1 MKNKYLLASFFIS
14 SLMVNA
20 QENTQKT
27 DTLDEVIISS
37 TRIDL
42 PFKKNSRTIQLI
54 TAEDMKKAEVTNV
67 ADALQQIAGIDIRR
81 RGTNGMQADL
91 YIRGGS
97 FDQTL
102 LLVDGI
108 KVDDAQTGHHTMN
121 LALPIEVIKR
131 IEIIKGPAAR
141 IFGQN
146 AFNGAIN
153 IITKDLP
160 DTDVSLQVQGG
171 SYNQINAAVTAGISL
186 DDSSHII
193 HYSKNTSEGYRYN
206 TDYDNQNFV
215 LKSTFNKNKLPIAML
230 ISLSDRNFGANG
242 FYASPAAVNQYE
254 ETKASLVGF
263 STVIK
268 NGNFTWKPKV
278 YWRRNQDEY
287 IYVRNNPSIYRNLH
301 ISNKIAAELNGSY
314 TSNIGVTGFGI
325 ETAKVYL
332 SSNNLGD
339 NNRFV
344 STLFLEHRLELFDN
358 KMDITP
364 GVAVTYF
371 SDFKFFAF
379 PGIDIGYQLH
389 NNLRVYGNLGY
400 TYRVPTF
407 TDLNYKSPTTIGNP
421 DLEPE
426 KAFSQE
432 IGLKWNMARFNAS
445 VAVFNRDSNRLIDY
459 VKTQNTD
466 PWQPQN
472 IQDVTTKGFETQLD
486 YSFTVNSFN
495 QKLQLGYSFI
505 EDKIK
510 QSSYNFSQYSVNS
523 LKHQV
528 IGSYYMQFL
537 KNVTNSILYRYSE
550 RTSGDSYTV
559 VDLGAAYTL
568 NSFEFSL
575 FANNIFNTE
584 YTETNMVPMPK
595 GNLLFGIRYDFR

>member
-1 MKNKYLLASFFIS
+1 MKKKYFLVSLFIS
-14 SLMVNA
+14 SLIATA
-20 QENTQKT
+20 QENKPRIDSLQ
-27 DTLDEVIISS
+27 EVIISS

-42 PFKKNSRTIQLI
+42 PFSKNSRTIQLI
-54 TAEDMKKAEVTNV
+54 TAEDMKKAGVTNV

-81 RGTNGMQADL
+81 RGTNGTQADL

-153 IITKDLP
+153 IITKDVP
-160 DTDVSLQVQGG
+160 ETDVSLHVQGG
-171 SYNQINAAVTAGISL
+171 SYNQFNADVTAGINL
-186 DDSSHII
+186 DESSHII
-193 HYSKNTSEGYRYN
+193 HYSKNTSEGYRFN
-206 TDYDNQNFV
+206 TDFDNQNFV
-215 LKSTFNKNKLPIAML
+215 LKSTFNKKNLPIAML

-254 ETKASLVGF
+254 ETMASLIGF

-268 NGNFTWKPKV
+268 KGNFTWKPRV
-278 YWRRNQDEY
+278 YWRRNEDEY
-287 IYVRNNPSIYRNLH
+287 VFVRNNPSIYRNLH

-314 TSNIGVTGFGI
+314 TSNIGITGFGI
-325 ETAKVYL
+325 EAAKVYL

-344 STLFLEHRLELFDN
+344 STLFLEHRLELFDK

-379 PGIDIGYQLH
+379 PGIDIGYQVLD
-389 NNLRVYGNLGY
+389 NLRVYGNLGY

-407 TDLNYKSPTTIGNP
+407 TDMNYKSPTTIGNP
-421 DLEPE
+421 ELEPE

-432 IGLKWNMARFNAS
+432 IGLKWNTAGFNAS

-459 VKTQNTD
+459 VKMQNTD

-486 YSFTVNSFN
+486 YTFAINSFN

-505 EDKIK
+505 EDHVK

-523 LKHQV
+523 MKHQV
-528 IGSYYMQFL
+528 VGSYYMQFL
-537 KNVTNSILYRYSE
+537 KNFTNSILYRYSE
-550 RTSGDSYTV
+550 RTNGDSYSV

-568 NSFEFSL
+568 KAFEFSL
-575 FANNIFNTE
+575 FANNIFNAE
-584 YTETNMVPMPK
+584 YTETNFVPMPK
-595 GNLLFGIRYDFR
+595 GNLLFGIRYNFR

>member
-1 MKNKYLLASFFIS
+1 MKKKYFLVSLFIS
-14 SLMVNA
+14 SLIVTA
-20 QENTQKT
+20 QENKPRIDSLQ
-27 DTLDEVIISS
+27 EVIISS

-42 PFKKNSRTIQLI
+42 PFSKNSRTIQLI
-54 TAEDMKKAEVTNV
+54 TAEDMKKAGVTNV

-81 RGTNGMQADL
+81 RGTNGTQADL

-153 IITKDLP
+153 IITKDVP
-160 DTDVSLQVQGG
+160 ETDVSLHVQGG
-171 SYNQINAAVTAGISL
+171 SYNQFNADVTAGINL
-186 DDSSHII
+186 DESSHII
-193 HYSKNTSEGYRYN
+193 HYSKNTSEGYRFN
-206 TDYDNQNFV
+206 TDFDNQNFV
-215 LKSTFNKNKLPIAML
+215 LKSTFNKKNLPIAML

-254 ETKASLVGF
+254 ETMASLIGF

-268 NGNFTWKPKV
+268 KGNFTWKPRV
-278 YWRRNQDEY
+278 YWRRNEDEY
-287 IYVRNNPSIYRNLH
+287 VFVRNNPSIYRNLH

-314 TSNIGVTGFGI
+314 TSNIGITGFGI
-325 ETAKVYL
+325 EAAKVYL

-344 STLFLEHRLELFDN
+344 STLFLEHRLELFDK

-379 PGIDIGYQLH
+379 PGIDIGYQVLD
-389 NNLRVYGNLGY
+389 NLRVYGNLGY

-407 TDLNYKSPTTIGNP
+407 TDMNYKSPTTIGNP
-421 DLEPE
+421 ELEPE

-432 IGLKWNMARFNAS
+432 IGLKWNTAGFNAS

-459 VKTQNTD
+459 VKMQNTD

-486 YSFTVNSFN
+486 YTFAINSFN

-505 EDKIK
+505 EDHVK

-523 LKHQV
+523 MKHQV
-528 IGSYYMQFL
+528 VGSYYMQFL
-537 KNVTNSILYRYSE
+537 KNFTNSILYRYSE
-550 RTSGDSYTV
+550 RTNGDSYSV

-568 NSFEFSL
+568 KAFEFSL
-575 FANNIFNTE
+575 FANNIFNAE
-584 YTETNMVPMPK
+584 YTETNFVPMPK
-595 GNLLFGIRYDFR
+595 GNLLFGIRYNFR

>member
-42 PFKKNSRTIQLI
+42 PFNKNSRTIQLI
-54 TAEDMKKAEVTNV
+54 TAEDLKKAGVSNV

-108 KVDDAQTGHHTMN
+108 KLDDAQTGHHTMN

-160 DTDVSLQVQGG
+160 DTDVSLHVQGG

-242 FYASPAAVNQYE
+242 FYASPAAINQYE

-263 STVIK
+263 STVVK

-314 TSNIGVTGFGI
+314 TSNIGVTGFGV

-344 STLFLEHRLELFDN
+344 STLFLEHRFELFDD

-389 NNLRVYGNLGY
+389 TNLRVYGNLGY

-486 YSFTVNSFN
+486 YTFTVNSFN
-495 QKLQLGYSFI
+495 QKVQLGYSFI

-550 RTSGDSYTV
+550 RTSGDSYSV

-568 NSFEFSL
+568 NAFEFSL

-584 YTETNMVPMPK
+584 YTETNLVPMPK
-595 GNLLFGIRYDFR
+595 GNLLFGIRYNFR

>member
-1 MKNKYLLASFFIS
+1 MQSKYFLAFFFIS
-14 SLMVNA
+14 SLIVTA
-20 QENTQKT
+20 QENKT
-27 DTLDEVIISS
+27 KIDSLQEVIITSS
-37 TRIDL
+37 RIDL
-42 PFKKNSRTIQLI
+42 PFSKNSRTIQLI
-54 TAEDMKKAEVTNV
+54 TAEDMKKAGVTNV

-81 RGTNGMQADL
+81 RGTNGTQADL

-153 IITKDLP
+153 IITKDVP
-160 DTDVSLQVQGG
+160 DTDVSLSVQGG
-171 SYNQINAAVTAGISL
+171 SYNQFNAAVTAGISL

-206 TDYDNQNFV
+206 TDFDNQNFV
-215 LKSTFNKNKLPIAML
+215 LKSTFNKKNLPIAML
-230 ISLSDRNFGANG
+230 ISLSDNNFGANG
-242 FYASPAAVNQYE
+242 FYASPAATNQYE
-254 ETKASLVGF
+254 ETMASLIGF

-268 NGNFTWKPKV
+268 KGNFTWKPRV
-278 YWRRNQDEY
+278 YWRRNEDEY
-287 IYVRNNPSIYRNLH
+287 IFVRKNPSIYRNLH

-314 TSNIGVTGFGI
+314 SSNIGVTGFGI

-379 PGIDIGYQLH
+379 PGIDIGYQLQT
-389 NNLRVYGNLGY
+389 NLRVYGNLGY

-432 IGLKWNMARFNAS
+432 IGLKWNAARFNATM
-445 VAVFNRDSNRLIDY
+445 AVFNRDSNRLIDY
-459 VKTQNTD
+459 VKMQNTD

-486 YSFTVNSFN
+486 YTFPINSFN
-495 QKLQLGYSFI
+495 QKVQLGYSFI
-505 EDKIK
+505 EDQVK
-510 QSSYNFSQYSVNS
+510 QSSYTFSQYSVNS

-528 IGSYYMQFL
+528 VGSYYMQFF
-537 KNVTNSILYRYSE
+537 KNFTNSILYRYSE
-550 RTSGDSYTV
+550 RTNGDSYSV

-568 NSFEFSL
+568 KAFEFSL

-584 YTETNMVPMPK
+584 YTETNLVPMPK
-595 GNLLFGIRYDFR
+595 GNLLLGIRYNFR

>member
-1 MKNKYLLASFFIS
+1 MKNKYFLVSLFIS
-14 SLMVNA
+14 SLIATA
-20 QENTQKT
+20 QENKT
-27 DTLDEVIISS
+27 KIDSLQEVIISS

-42 PFKKNSRTIQLI
+42 PFSKNSRTIQLI
-54 TAEDMKKAEVTNV
+54 TAEDMKKAGVTNV

-81 RGTNGMQADL
+81 RGTNGTQADL

-153 IITKDLP
+153 IITKDVP
-160 DTDVSLQVQGG
+160 ETDVSLHVQGG
-171 SYNQINAAVTAGISL
+171 SYNQFNADVTAGINL
-186 DDSSHII
+186 DESSHII
-193 HYSKNTSEGYRYN
+193 HYSKNTSEGYRFN
-206 TDYDNQNFV
+206 TDFDNQNFV
-215 LKSTFNKNKLPIAML
+215 LKSTFNKKDLPIAML

-242 FYASPAAVNQYE
+242 FYASPAAINQYE
-254 ETKASLVGF
+254 ETMASLIGF

-268 NGNFTWKPKV
+268 KGNFTWKPRV
-278 YWRRNQDEY
+278 YWRRNEDEY
-287 IYVRNNPSIYRNLH
+287 VFVRNNPSIYRNLH

-314 TSNIGVTGFGI
+314 TSNIGITGFGI

-344 STLFLEHRLELFDN
+344 STLFLEHRLELFDK

-379 PGIDIGYQLH
+379 PGIDIGYQVLD
-389 NNLRVYGNLGY
+389 NLRVYGNLGY

-407 TDLNYKSPTTIGNP
+407 TDMNYKSPTTIGNP
-421 DLEPE
+421 ELEPE

-432 IGLKWNMARFNAS
+432 IGLKWNTAGFNAS

-459 VKTQNTD
+459 VKMQNTD

-486 YSFTVNSFN
+486 YTFAINSFN

-505 EDKIK
+505 EDHVK

-523 LKHQV
+523 MKHQV
-528 IGSYYMQFL
+528 VGSYYMQFL
-537 KNVTNSILYRYSE
+537 KNFTNSILYRYAE
-550 RTSGDSYTV
+550 RTNGDSYSV

-568 NSFEFSL
+568 KAFEFSL
-575 FANNIFNTE
+575 FANNIFNAE
-584 YTETNMVPMPK
+584 YTETNFVPMPK
-595 GNLLFGIRYDFR
+595 GNLLFGIRYNFR

>member
-1 MKNKYLLASFFIS
+1 LIAT
-14 SLMVNA
+14 A
-20 QENTQKT
+20 QENNPKIDSLQ
-27 DTLDEVIISS
+27 EVIISS

-42 PFKKNSRTIQLI
+42 PFSKNSRTIQLI
-54 TAEDMKKAEVTNV
+54 TAEDLKKAGVTNV

-153 IITKDLP
+153 IITKDVP
-160 DTDVSLQVQGG
+160 DTDVSFNVQGG
-171 SYNQINAAVTAGISL
+171 SYNQFNAAVTAGINL

-215 LKSTFNKNKLPIAML
+215 LKSTFNKKNLPIAML

-242 FYASPAAVNQYE
+242 FYASPAAINQYE
-254 ETKASLVGF
+254 ETMASLIGF

-268 NGNFTWKPKV
+268 KGNFTWKPRV
-278 YWRRNQDEY
+278 YWRRNEDEY
-287 IYVRNNPSIYRNLH
+287 VFVRKNPSIYRNLH

-314 TSNIGVTGFGI
+314 TSNIGITGFGI

-332 SSNNLGD
+332 LSNNLGD
-339 NNRFV
+339 NNRFL
-344 STLFLEHRLELFDN
+344 STLFLEHRFELFDN

-379 PGIDIGYQLH
+379 PGIDIGYQLLD
-389 NNLRVYGNLGY
+389 NLRFYGNLGY

-407 TDLNYKSPTTIGNP
+407 TDLNYQSPTTIGNP
-421 DLEPE
+421 GLEPE

-432 IGLKWNMARFNAS
+432 IGLKWNMAGFNAS
-445 VAVFNRDSNRLIDY
+445 VAVFNLDSNRLIDY
-459 VKTQNTD
+459 VKMQNSD

-472 IQDVTTKGFETQLD
+472 IQDVTTKGFETQLN
-486 YSFTVNSFN
+486 YTFSLNSFD
-495 QKLQLGYSFI
+495 QKLQLGYSFLD
-505 EDKIK
+505 DKIK
-510 QSSYNFSQYSVNS
+510 QSSFTFSQYSVNS

-528 IGSYYMQFL
+528 VGSYYMQLF
-537 KNVTNSILYRYSE
+537 KNFTHSILYRYSE
-550 RTSGDSYTV
+550 RTSGDSYSV
-559 VDLGAAYTL
+559 VDMGAAYTL
-568 NSFEFSL
+568 KAFEFSL

-584 YTETNMVPMPK
+584 YTETNFVPMPK
-595 GNLLFGIRYDFR
+595 GNLLFGIRYNFR

>member
-1 MKNKYLLASFFIS
+1 MKKIYFLVSFFIS
-14 SLMVNA
+14 SLIVTA
-20 QENTQKT
+20 QENKPKIDSLQ
-27 DTLDEVIISS
+27 EVIISS

-42 PFKKNSRTIQLI
+42 PFSKNSRTIQLI
-54 TAEDMKKAEVTNV
+54 TAEDMKKAGVTNV

-81 RGTNGMQADL
+81 RGTNGTQADL

-153 IITKDLP
+153 IITKDVP
-160 DTDVSLQVQGG
+160 DTDVSLSVQGG
-171 SYNQINAAVTAGISL
+171 SYNQFNAAVTAGISL

-206 TDYDNQNFV
+206 TDFDNQNFV
-215 LKSTFNKNKLPIAML
+215 LKSTFNKKNLPIAML

-242 FYASPAAVNQYE
+242 FYASPAAINQYE
-254 ETKASLVGF
+254 ETMASLIGF

-268 NGNFTWKPKV
+268 KGNFTWKPRV
-278 YWRRNQDEY
+278 YWRRNEDEY
-287 IYVRNNPSIYRNLH
+287 VFVRNNPSIYRNLH

-379 PGIDIGYQLH
+379 PGIDIGYQVLD
-389 NNLRVYGNLGY
+389 NLRVYGNLGY

-407 TDLNYKSPTTIGNP
+407 TDLNYQSPTTIGNP

-432 IGLKWNMARFNAS
+432 IGLKWNVARLNAS

-459 VKTQNTD
+459 VKMQNSD

-486 YSFTVNSFN
+486 YAFTINSFN
-495 QKLQLGYSFI
+495 QKVQLGYSFL
-505 EDKIK
+505 DDTIK
-510 QSSYNFSQYSVNS
+510 QSTFTFSQYSVNS

-528 IGSYYMQFL
+528 VGSYYMQFF
-537 KNVTNSILYRYSE
+537 KNFTNSILYRYSE
-550 RTSGDSYTV
+550 RTSGDSYSV

-568 NSFEFSL
+568 KAFEFSL
-575 FANNIFNTE
+575 FANNIFNAE
-584 YTETNMVPMPK
+584 YTETNFVPMPK
-595 GNLLFGIRYDFR
+595 GNLLFGIRYNFR

>member
-1 MKNKYLLASFFIS
+1 MKKKYFLVSLFIS
-14 SLMVNA
+14 SLIVTA
-20 QENTQKT
+20 QENKPRIDSLQ
-27 DTLDEVIISS
+27 EVIISS

-42 PFKKNSRTIQLI
+42 PFSKNSRTIQLI
-54 TAEDMKKAEVTNV
+54 TAEDMKKAGVTNV

-81 RGTNGMQADL
+81 RGTNGTQADL

-153 IITKDLP
+153 IITKDVP
-160 DTDVSLQVQGG
+160 DTDVSLHVQGG
-171 SYNQINAAVTAGISL
+171 SYNQFNADVTAGINL
-186 DDSSHII
+186 DESSHII
-193 HYSKNTSEGYRYN
+193 HYSKNTSEGYRFN
-206 TDYDNQNFV
+206 TDFDNQNFV
-215 LKSTFNKNKLPIAML
+215 LKSTFNKKNLPIAML

-242 FYASPAAVNQYE
+242 FYASPTAINQYE
-254 ETKASLVGF
+254 ETMASLIGF

-268 NGNFTWKPKV
+268 KGNFTWKPRV
-278 YWRRNQDEY
+278 YWRRNEDEY
-287 IYVRNNPSIYRNLH
+287 VFVRNNPSIYRNLH

-314 TSNIGVTGFGI
+314 TSNIGITGFGI

-379 PGIDIGYQLH
+379 PGIDIGYQVLD
-389 NNLRVYGNLGY
+389 NLRVYGNLGY

-407 TDLNYKSPTTIGNP
+407 TDMNYKSPTTIGNP
-421 DLEPE
+421 ELEPE

-432 IGLKWNMARFNAS
+432 IGLKWNTAGFNAS

-459 VKTQNTD
+459 VKMQNTD

-486 YSFTVNSFN
+486 YTFAINSFN

-505 EDKIK
+505 EDHVK

-523 LKHQV
+523 MKHQV
-528 IGSYYMQFL
+528 VGSYYMQFL
-537 KNVTNSILYRYSE
+537 KNFTNSILYRYSE
-550 RTSGDSYTV
+550 RTNGDSYSV

-568 NSFEFSL
+568 KAFEFSL
-575 FANNIFNTE
+575 FANNIFNAE
-584 YTETNMVPMPK
+584 YTETNLVPMPK
-595 GNLLFGIRYDFR
+595 GNLLFGIRYNFR

>member
-1 MKNKYLLASFFIS
+1 MKNKYFLVSFFIS
-14 SLMVNA
+14 SLIATA
-20 QENTQKT
+20 QENKPKIDSLQ
-27 DTLDEVIISS
+27 EVIISS

-42 PFKKNSRTIQLI
+42 PFSKNSRTIQLI
-54 TAEDMKKAEVTNV
+54 TAEDMKKAGVTNV

-81 RGTNGMQADL
+81 RGTNGTQADL

-153 IITKDLP
+153 IITKDVP
-160 DTDVSLQVQGG
+160 DTDVSLHVQGG
-171 SYNQINAAVTAGISL
+171 SYNQFNAAVTAGISL

-193 HYSKNTSEGYRYN
+193 HYSKNTSEGYRFN
-206 TDYDNQNFV
+206 TDFDNQNFV
-215 LKSTFNKNKLPIAML
+215 LKSTFNKKNLPIAML

-242 FYASPAAVNQYE
+242 FYASPAAINQYE
-254 ETKASLVGF
+254 ETMASLIGF

-268 NGNFTWKPKV
+268 KGNFTWKPRV
-278 YWRRNQDEY
+278 YWRRNEDEY
-287 IYVRNNPSIYRNLH
+287 IFVRKNPSIYRNLH
-301 ISNKIAAELNGSY
+301 ISNKVAAELNGSY
-314 TSNIGVTGFGI
+314 TSNIGITGFGI

-344 STLFLEHRLELFDN
+344 STLFLEHRLGLFDN

-379 PGIDIGYQLH
+379 PGIDIGYQVLD
-389 NNLRVYGNLGY
+389 NLRVYGNLGY

-407 TDLNYKSPTTIGNP
+407 TDLNYQSPTTIGNP

-459 VKTQNTD
+459 VKMQNLD

-472 IQDVTTKGFETQLD
+472 IQDVTTKGFETQLN
-486 YSFTVNSFN
+486 YTFSLNSFD
-495 QKLQLGYSFI
+495 QKLQLGYSFL

-510 QSSYNFSQYSVNS
+510 QSSYTFSQYSVNS

-528 IGSYYMQFL
+528 VGSYYMQFF
-537 KNVTNSILYRYSE
+537 KNFTNSILYRYSE
-550 RTSGDSYTV
+550 RTSGDSYSV

-568 NSFEFSL
+568 KAFEFSL

-584 YTETNMVPMPK
+584 YTETNFVPMPK
-595 GNLLFGIRYDFR
+595 GNLLFGIRYNFR

>member
-14 SLMVNA
+14 SLMINA

-54 TAEDMKKAEVTNV
+54 TAEDMEKAGVTNV

-160 DTDVSLQVQGG
+160 DTDVSLHVQGG

-215 LKSTFNKNKLPIAML
+215 LKSTFNKKNLPIAML

-242 FYASPAAVNQYE
+242 FYASPAAINQYE

-332 SSNNLGD
+332 SSNNLGN

-344 STLFLEHRLELFDN
+344 STLFLEHRLELFDD

-389 NNLRVYGNLGY
+389 TNLRVYGNLGY

-432 IGLKWNMARFNAS
+432 IGLKWNMTRFNTS

-459 VKTQNTD
+459 VKMQNTD

-486 YSFTVNSFN
+486 YTFAVNSFN

-528 IGSYYMQFL
+528 VGSYYMQFL
-537 KNVTNSILYRYSE
+537 KNVTNSISYRYSE
-550 RTSGDSYTV
+550 RTSGDSYSV

-568 NSFEFSL
+568 NAFEFSL

-584 YTETNMVPMPK
+584 YTETNLVPMPK
-595 GNLLFGIRYDFR
+595 GNLLFGIRYNFR

>member
-1 MKNKYLLASFFIS
+1 MKNKYFLFFFFIS
-14 SLMVNA
+14 SLVATA
-20 QENTQKT
+20 QENKPKIDSLQ
-27 DTLDEVIISS
+27 EVIISS

-42 PFKKNSRTIQLI
+42 PFSKNSRTIQLI
-54 TAEDMKKAEVTNV
+54 TAEDMKKAGVTNV

-81 RGTNGMQADL
+81 RGTNGTQADL

-153 IITKDLP
+153 IITKDVP
-160 DTDVSLQVQGG
+160 DTDVSFNVQGG
-171 SYNQINAAVTAGISL
+171 SYNQFNAAVTAGINL

-193 HYSKNTSEGYRYN
+193 HYSKNTSEGYRFN
-206 TDYDNQNFV
+206 TDFDNQNFV
-215 LKSTFNKNKLPIAML
+215 LKSTFNKKNLPIAML

-242 FYASPAAVNQYE
+242 FYASPAAINQYE
-254 ETKASLVGF
+254 ETMASLIGF

-268 NGNFTWKPKV
+268 KGNFTWKPRV
-278 YWRRNQDEY
+278 YWRRNEDEY
-287 IYVRNNPSIYRNLH
+287 VFVRKNPSIYRNLH

-314 TSNIGVTGFGI
+314 TSNIGITGFGI

-339 NNRFV
+339 NNRFL
-344 STLFLEHRLELFDN
+344 STLFLEHLLELFDN

-379 PGIDIGYQLH
+379 PGIDIGYQLLD
-389 NNLRVYGNLGY
+389 NLRVYGNLGY

-407 TDLNYKSPTTIGNP
+407 TDLNYQSPTTIGNP
-421 DLEPE
+421 GLEPE

-432 IGLKWNMARFNAS
+432 IGLKWNRTGFNAS

-459 VKTQNTD
+459 VKMQNSD

-472 IQDVTTKGFETQLD
+472 IQDVTTKGFETQLN
-486 YSFTVNSFN
+486 YTFSLNSFD
-495 QKLQLGYSFI
+495 QKLQLGYSFLD
-505 EDKIK
+505 DKIK
-510 QSSYNFSQYSVNS
+510 QSSFTFSQYSVNS

-528 IGSYYMQFL
+528 VGSYYMQLF
-537 KNVTNSILYRYSE
+537 KNFTHSILYRYSE
-550 RTSGDSYTV
+550 RTSGDSYSV

-568 NSFEFSL
+568 KAFEFSL

-584 YTETNMVPMPK
+584 YTETNFVPMPK
-595 GNLLFGIRYDFR
+595 GNLLFGIRYNFR

>member
-1 MKNKYLLASFFIS
+1 MKKKYFLVSLFIS
-14 SLMVNA
+14 SLIVTA
-20 QENTQKT
+20 QENKPRIDSLQ
-27 DTLDEVIISS
+27 EVIISS

-42 PFKKNSRTIQLI
+42 PFSKNSRTIQLI
-54 TAEDMKKAEVTNV
+54 TAEDMKKAGVTNV

-81 RGTNGMQADL
+81 RGTNGTQADL

-153 IITKDLP
+153 IITKDVP
-160 DTDVSLQVQGG
+160 DTDVSLHVQGG
-171 SYNQINAAVTAGISL
+171 SYNQFNADVTAGINL
-186 DDSSHII
+186 DESSHII
-193 HYSKNTSEGYRYN
+193 HYSKNTSEGYRFN
-206 TDYDNQNFV
+206 TDFDNQNFV
-215 LKSTFNKNKLPIAML
+215 LKSTFNKKNLPIAML

-242 FYASPAAVNQYE
+242 FYASPTAINQYE
-254 ETKASLVGF
+254 ETMASLIGF

-268 NGNFTWKPKV
+268 KGNFTWKPRV
-278 YWRRNQDEY
+278 YWRRNEDEY
-287 IYVRNNPSIYRNLH
+287 VFVRNNPSIYRNLH

-314 TSNIGVTGFGI
+314 TSNIGITGFGI
-325 ETAKVYL
+325 EAAKVYL

-379 PGIDIGYQLH
+379 PGIDIGYQVLD
-389 NNLRVYGNLGY
+389 NLRVYGNLGY

-407 TDLNYKSPTTIGNP
+407 TDMNYKSPTTIGNP
-421 DLEPE
+421 ELEPE

-432 IGLKWNMARFNAS
+432 IGLKWNTAGFNAS

-459 VKTQNTD
+459 VKMQNTD

-486 YSFTVNSFN
+486 YTFAINSFN

-505 EDKIK
+505 EDQVK

-523 LKHQV
+523 MKHQV
-528 IGSYYMQFL
+528 VGSYYMQFL
-537 KNVTNSILYRYSE
+537 KNFTNSILYRYSE
-550 RTSGDSYTV
+550 RTNGDSYSV

-568 NSFEFSL
+568 KAFEFSL
-575 FANNIFNTE
+575 FANNIFNAE
-584 YTETNMVPMPK
+584 YTETNFVPMPK
-595 GNLLFGIRYDFR
+595 GNLLFGIRYNFR

>member
-1 MKNKYLLASFFIS
+1 MKKKYFLVSLFIS
-14 SLMVNA
+14 SLIVTA
-20 QENTQKT
+20 QENKPRIDSLQ
-27 DTLDEVIISS
+27 EVIISS

-42 PFKKNSRTIQLI
+42 PFSKNSRTIQLI
-54 TAEDMKKAEVTNV
+54 TAEDMKKAGVTNV

-81 RGTNGMQADL
+81 RGTNGTQADL

-153 IITKDLP
+153 IITKDVP
-160 DTDVSLQVQGG
+160 ETDVSLRVQGG
-171 SYNQINAAVTAGISL
+171 SYNQFNADVTAGINL
-186 DDSSHII
+186 DESSHII
-193 HYSKNTSEGYRYN
+193 HYSQNTSEGYRFN
-206 TDYDNQNFV
+206 TDFDNQNFV
-215 LKSTFNKNKLPIAML
+215 LKSTFNKKNLPIAML

-254 ETKASLVGF
+254 ETMASLIGF

-268 NGNFTWKPKV
+268 KGNFTWKPRV
-278 YWRRNQDEY
+278 YWRRNEDEY
-287 IYVRNNPSIYRNLH
+287 VFVRNNPSIYRNLH

-314 TSNIGVTGFGI
+314 TSNIGITGFGI
-325 ETAKVYL
+325 EAAKVYL

-344 STLFLEHRLELFDN
+344 STLFLEHRLELFDK

-379 PGIDIGYQLH
+379 PGIDIGYQVLD
-389 NNLRVYGNLGY
+389 NLRVYGNLGY

-407 TDLNYKSPTTIGNP
+407 TDMNYKSPTTIGNP
-421 DLEPE
+421 ELEPE

-432 IGLKWNMARFNAS
+432 IGLKWNTAGFNAS

-459 VKTQNTD
+459 VKMQNTD

-486 YSFTVNSFN
+486 YTFAINSFN

-505 EDKIK
+505 EDQVK

-523 LKHQV
+523 MKHQV
-528 IGSYYMQFL
+528 VGSYYMQFL
-537 KNVTNSILYRYSE
+537 KNFTNSILYRYSE
-550 RTSGDSYTV
+550 RTNGDSYSV

-568 NSFEFSL
+568 KAFEFSL
-575 FANNIFNTE
+575 FANNIFNAE
-584 YTETNMVPMPK
+584 YTETNFVPMPK
-595 GNLLFGIRYDFR
+595 GNLLFGIRYNFR

>member
-1 MKNKYLLASFFIS
+1 MKNKYFLFFFFIS
-14 SLMVNA
+14 SLIATA
-20 QENTQKT
+20 QENKPKIDSLQ
-27 DTLDEVIISS
+27 EVIISS

-42 PFKKNSRTIQLI
+42 PFSKNSRTIQLI
-54 TAEDMKKAEVTNV
+54 TAEDLKKAGVTNV

-81 RGTNGMQADL
+81 RGTNGTQADL

-153 IITKDLP
+153 IITKDVP
-160 DTDVSLQVQGG
+160 DTDVSLHVQGG
-171 SYNQINAAVTAGISL
+171 SYNQFNAAVTAGINL

-193 HYSKNTSEGYRYN
+193 HYSKNTSEGYRFN
-206 TDYDNQNFV
+206 TDFDNQNFV
-215 LKSTFNKNKLPIAML
+215 LKSTFNKKNLPIAML

-242 FYASPAAVNQYE
+242 FYASPAATNQYE
-254 ETKASLVGF
+254 ETMASLIGF

-268 NGNFTWKPKV
+268 KGNFTWKPRV
-278 YWRRNQDEY
+278 YWRRNEDEY
-287 IYVRNNPSIYRNLH
+287 VFVRKNPSIYRNLH

-314 TSNIGVTGFGI
+314 TSNIGITGFGI

-339 NNRFV
+339 NNRFL
-344 STLFLEHRLELFDN
+344 STLFLEHRFELFDN

-379 PGIDIGYQLH
+379 PGIDIGYQLLD
-389 NNLRVYGNLGY
+389 NLRVYGNLGY

-407 TDLNYKSPTTIGNP
+407 TDLNYQSPTTIGNP
-421 DLEPE
+421 GLEPE

-432 IGLKWNMARFNAS
+432 IGLKWNRTGFNAS

-459 VKTQNTD
+459 VKMQNSD

-472 IQDVTTKGFETQLD
+472 IQDVTTKGFETQLN
-486 YSFTVNSFN
+486 YTFSLNSYK
-495 QKLQLGYSFI
+495 QKLKLGYSFI
-505 EDKIK
+505 EDTVK
-510 QSSYNFSQYSVNS
+510 QSSFTFSQYSVNS

-528 IGSYYMQFL
+528 VGSYYMQLF
-537 KNVTNSILYRYSE
+537 KNFTHSILYRYSE
-550 RTSGDSYTV
+550 RTSGDSYSV
-559 VDLGAAYTL
+559 VDMGAAYTL
-568 NSFEFSL
+568 KAFEFSL

-584 YTETNMVPMPK
+584 YTETNFVPMPK
-595 GNLLFGIRYDFR
+595 GNLLFGIRYNFR

>member
-42 PFKKNSRTIQLI
+42 PFSKNSRTIQLI
-54 TAEDMKKAEVTNV
+54 TAEDMKKAGISNV

-81 RGTNGMQADL
+81 RGTNGTQADL

-153 IITKDLP
+153 IITKDVP
-160 DTDVSLQVQGG
+160 DTDVSLSVQGG
-171 SYNQINAAVTAGISL
+171 SYNQFNAAVTAGISL

-215 LKSTFNKNKLPIAML
+215 LKSTFNKKNLPIAML

-242 FYASPAAVNQYE
+242 FYASPAAINQYE
-254 ETKASLVGF
+254 ETKTSLVGF
-263 STVIK
+263 STAIK
-268 NGNFTWKPKV
+268 KGNFTWKPRV
-278 YWRRNQDEY
+278 YWRRNEDEY
-287 IYVRNNPSIYRNLH
+287 IFVRNNPSIYRNLH

-314 TSNIGVTGFGI
+314 TSNIGVTGFGV

-344 STLFLEHRLELFDN
+344 STLFLEHRIELFDD

-389 NNLRVYGNLGY
+389 ANLRVYGNLGY

-432 IGLKWNMARFNAS
+432 IGLKWNTARFNAAI
-445 VAVFNRDSNRLIDY
+445 AVFNRDSNRLIDY
-459 VKTQNTD
+459 VKMQNTD

-486 YSFTVNSFN
+486 YAFTINSFN
-495 QKLQLGYSFI
+495 QKVQLGYSFI

-528 IGSYYMQFL
+528 VGSYYMQFL

-550 RTSGDSYTV
+550 RTSGDSYSV

-568 NSFEFSL
+568 NAFEFSL

-584 YTETNMVPMPK
+584 YTETNLVPMPK
-595 GNLLFGIRYDFR
+595 GNLLFGIRYNFR

>member
-1 MKNKYLLASFFIS
+1 MKNKYFLFFFFIS
-14 SLMVNA
+14 SLIVTA
-20 QENTQKT
+20 QENKPKIDSLQ
-27 DTLDEVIISS
+27 EVIISS

-42 PFKKNSRTIQLI
+42 PFSKNSRTIQLI
-54 TAEDMKKAEVTNV
+54 TAEDMKKAGVTNV

-81 RGTNGMQADL
+81 RGTNSSQADL

-153 IITKDLP
+153 IITKDMP
-160 DTDVSLQVQGG
+160 DTDVSLYVQGG
-171 SYNQINAAVTAGISL
+171 SYNQFNAAVTAGINL

-193 HYSKNTSEGYRYN
+193 HYSKNTSEGYRFN
-206 TDYDNQNFV
+206 TDFDNQNFV
-215 LKSTFNKNKLPIAML
+215 LKSTFNKKNLPIAML

-242 FYASPAAVNQYE
+242 FYASPAAINQYE
-254 ETKASLVGF
+254 ETMASLIGF

-268 NGNFTWKPKV
+268 KGNFTWKPRI
-278 YWRRNQDEY
+278 YWRRNEDEY
-287 IYVRNNPSIYRNLH
+287 VFVRKNPSIYRNLH

-314 TSNIGVTGFGI
+314 ASNIGVTGFGI

-389 NNLRVYGNLGY
+389 TNLRVYGNLGY

-407 TDLNYKSPTTIGNP
+407 TDLNYQSPTTIGNP

-432 IGLKWNMARFNAS
+432 IGLKWNRARFNAS

-459 VKTQNTD
+459 VKMQNSD

-472 IQDVTTKGFETQLD
+472 IQYVTTTGFETQLN
-486 YSFTVNSFN
+486 YTFSLNSFD
-495 QKLQLGYSFI
+495 QKLQLGYSFLD
-505 EDKIK
+505 DKIK
-510 QSSYNFSQYSVNS
+510 QSSFSFSQYSVNS
-523 LKHQV
+523 LKHQFV
-528 IGSYYMQFL
+528 GSYYMQFF
-537 KNVTNSILYRYSE
+537 KNITNSILYRYSE
-550 RTSGDSYTV
+550 RTSGDSYSV
-559 VDLGAAYTL
+559 VDMSAAYTL
-568 NSFEFSL
+568 KAFEFSL

-584 YTETNMVPMPK
+584 YTETNFVPMPK
-595 GNLLFGIRYDFR
+595 GNLLFGVRYNFR

>member
-54 TAEDMKKAEVTNV
+54 TAEDLKKAGVTNV

-160 DTDVSLQVQGG
+160 DTDVSLHVQGG

-206 TDYDNQNFV
+206 TDFDNQNFV
-215 LKSTFNKNKLPIAML
+215 LKSTFNKKNLPIAML

-278 YWRRNQDEY
+278 YWRRNEDEY

-314 TSNIGVTGFGI
+314 TSNIGVTGFGV

-379 PGIDIGYQLH
+379 PGVDIGYQLH
-389 NNLRVYGNLGY
+389 DNLRVYGNLGY

-432 IGLKWNMARFNAS
+432 IGLKWNMVRFNAT

-459 VKTQNTD
+459 VKMQNSD

-486 YSFTVNSFN
+486 YTFTVNSFN
-495 QKLQLGYSFI
+495 QKVQLGYSFI

-528 IGSYYMQFL
+528 VGSYYMQFL
-537 KNVTNSILYRYSE
+537 KNFTNSILYRYSE
-550 RTSGDSYTV
+550 RTTGDSYSV
-559 VDLGAAYTL
+559 VDLGAAYTFKA
-568 NSFEFSL
+568 FEFSL

-584 YTETNMVPMPK
+584 YTETNLVPMPK
-595 GNLLFGIRYDFR
+595 GNLLFGIRYNFR

>member
-1 MKNKYLLASFFIS
+1 MQSKYVLVSFFIS
-14 SLMVNA
+14 SLIVTA
-20 QENTQKT
+20 QENKPKIDSLQ
-27 DTLDEVIISS
+27 EVIISS

-42 PFKKNSRTIQLI
+42 PFSKNSRTIQLI
-54 TAEDMKKAEVTNV
+54 TAEDMKKAGVTNV

-81 RGTNGMQADL
+81 RGTNGTQADL

-153 IITKDLP
+153 IITKDVP
-160 DTDVSLQVQGG
+160 DTDVSLNVQGG
-171 SYNQINAAVTAGISL
+171 SYNQFNAAVTAGINL

-215 LKSTFNKNKLPIAML
+215 LKSTFNKKNLPIAML

-242 FYASPAAVNQYE
+242 FYASPAATNQYE
-254 ETKASLVGF
+254 ETMASLIGF

-268 NGNFTWKPKV
+268 KGNFTWKPRV
-278 YWRRNQDEY
+278 YWRRNEDEY
-287 IYVRNNPSIYRNLH
+287 VFVRNNPSIYRNLH

-314 TSNIGVTGFGI
+314 SSNIGVTGFGV

-379 PGIDIGYQLH
+379 PGIDIGYQLLD
-389 NNLRVYGNLGY
+389 NLRVYGNLGY

-432 IGLKWNMARFNAS
+432 IGLKWNTAGFNATM
-445 VAVFNRDSNRLIDY
+445 AVFNRDSNRLIDY
-459 VKTQNTD
+459 VKMQNTD

-472 IQDVTTKGFETQLD
+472 IQDVTTKGFETQID
-486 YSFTVNSFN
+486 YTFSIHSFN
-495 QKLQLGYSFI
+495 QKVQLGYSFI
-505 EDKIK
+505 EDKVK

-523 LKHQV
+523 MKHQV
-528 IGSYYMQFL
+528 VGSYYMQFL
-537 KNVTNSILYRYSE
+537 KNVTHSILYRYSE
-550 RTSGDSYTV
+550 RTNGDSYSV

-568 NSFEFSL
+568 KAFEFSL

-584 YTETNMVPMPK
+584 YTETNFVPMPK
-595 GNLLFGIRYDFR
+595 GNLLFGIRYNFR

>member
-1 MKNKYLLASFFIS
+1 LI
-14 SLMVNA
+14 VTA
-20 QENTQKT
+20 QENKPKIDSLQ
-27 DTLDEVIISS
+27 EVIISS

-42 PFKKNSRTIQLI
+42 PFSKNSRTIQLI
-54 TAEDMKKAEVTNV
+54 TAEDMKKAGVTNV

-81 RGTNGMQADL
+81 RGTNGTQADL

-153 IITKDLP
+153 IITKDVP
-160 DTDVSLQVQGG
+160 DTDASLNVQGG
-171 SYNQINAAVTAGISL
+171 SYNQFNAAVTAGINL

-215 LKSTFNKNKLPIAML
+215 LKSTFNKKNLPIAML

-242 FYASPAAVNQYE
+242 FYASPAATNQYE
-254 ETKASLVGF
+254 ETMASLIGF

-268 NGNFTWKPKV
+268 KGNFTWKPRV
-278 YWRRNQDEY
+278 YWRRNEDEY
-287 IYVRNNPSIYRNLH
+287 VFVRNNPSIYRNLH

-314 TSNIGVTGFGI
+314 SSNIGVTGFGV

-379 PGIDIGYQLH
+379 PGIDIGYQLLD
-389 NNLRVYGNLGY
+389 NLRVYGNLGY

-432 IGLKWNMARFNAS
+432 IGLKWNTAGFNATM
-445 VAVFNRDSNRLIDY
+445 AVFNRDSNRLIDY
-459 VKTQNTD
+459 VKMQNTD

-472 IQDVTTKGFETQLD
+472 IQDVTTKGLETQID
-486 YSFTVNSFN
+486 YTFSIHSFN
-495 QKLQLGYSFI
+495 QKVQLGYSFI
-505 EDKIK
+505 EDKVK

-523 LKHQV
+523 MKHQV
-528 IGSYYMQFL
+528 VGSYYMQFL
-537 KNVTNSILYRYSE
+537 KNVTHSILYRYSE
-550 RTSGDSYTV
+550 RTNGDSYSV

-568 NSFEFSL
+568 KAFEFSL

-584 YTETNMVPMPK
+584 YTETNFVPMPK
-595 GNLLFGIRYDFR
+595 GNLLFGIRYNFR

>member
-1 MKNKYLLASFFIS
+1 MKKKYFLVSLFIS
-14 SLMVNA
+14 SLIVTA
-20 QENTQKT
+20 QENKPRIDSLQ
-27 DTLDEVIISS
+27 EVIISS

-42 PFKKNSRTIQLI
+42 PFSKNSRTIQLI
-54 TAEDMKKAEVTNV
+54 TAEDMKKAGVTNV

-81 RGTNGMQADL
+81 RGTNGTQADL

-153 IITKDLP
+153 IITKDVP
-160 DTDVSLQVQGG
+160 ETDVSLHVQGG
-171 SYNQINAAVTAGISL
+171 SYNQFNAAVTAGINL

-193 HYSKNTSEGYRYN
+193 HYSKNTSEGYRFN
-206 TDYDNQNFV
+206 TDFDNQNFV
-215 LKSTFNKNKLPIAML
+215 LKSTFNKKNLPIAML

-242 FYASPAAVNQYE
+242 FYASPTAINQYE
-254 ETKASLVGF
+254 ETMASLIGF

-268 NGNFTWKPKV
+268 KGNFTWKPRV
-278 YWRRNQDEY
+278 YWRRNEDEY
-287 IYVRNNPSIYRNLH
+287 VFVRNNPSIYRNLH

-314 TSNIGVTGFGI
+314 TSNIGITGFGI
-325 ETAKVYL
+325 EAAKVYL

-344 STLFLEHRLELFDN
+344 STLFLEHRLELFDK

-379 PGIDIGYQLH
+379 PGIDIGYQVLD
-389 NNLRVYGNLGY
+389 NLRVYGNLGY

-407 TDLNYKSPTTIGNP
+407 TDMNYKSPTTIGNP
-421 DLEPE
+421 ELEPE

-432 IGLKWNMARFNAS
+432 IGLKWNTSGFNAS

-459 VKTQNTD
+459 VKMQNTD

-486 YSFTVNSFN
+486 YTFAINSFN

-505 EDKIK
+505 EDHVK

-523 LKHQV
+523 MKHQV
-528 IGSYYMQFL
+528 VGSYYMQFL
-537 KNVTNSILYRYSE
+537 KNFTNSILYRYSE
-550 RTSGDSYTV
+550 RTNGDSYSV

-568 NSFEFSL
+568 KAFEFSL
-575 FANNIFNTE
+575 FANNIFNAE
-584 YTETNMVPMPK
+584 YTETNLVPMPK
-595 GNLLFGIRYDFR
+595 GNLLFGIRYNFR

>member
-1 MKNKYLLASFFIS
+1 MKKKYFLVSLFIS
-14 SLMVNA
+14 SLIVTA
-20 QENTQKT
+20 QENKPRIDSLQ
-27 DTLDEVIISS
+27 EVIISS

-42 PFKKNSRTIQLI
+42 PFSKNSRTIQLI
-54 TAEDMKKAEVTNV
+54 TAEDMKKAGVTNV

-81 RGTNGMQADL
+81 RGTNGTQADL

-153 IITKDLP
+153 IITKDVP
-160 DTDVSLQVQGG
+160 DTDVSLRVQGG
-171 SYNQINAAVTAGISL
+171 SYNQFNADVTAGINL
-186 DDSSHII
+186 DESSHII
-193 HYSKNTSEGYRYN
+193 HYSKNTSEGYRFN
-206 TDYDNQNFV
+206 TDFDNQNFV
-215 LKSTFNKNKLPIAML
+215 LKSTFNKKNLPIAML

-254 ETKASLVGF
+254 ETMASLIGF

-268 NGNFTWKPKV
+268 KGNFTWKPRV
-278 YWRRNQDEY
+278 YWRRNEDEY
-287 IYVRNNPSIYRNLH
+287 VFVRNNPSIYRNLH

-314 TSNIGVTGFGI
+314 TSNIGITGFGI
-325 ETAKVYL
+325 EAAKVYL

-344 STLFLEHRLELFDN
+344 STLFLEHRLELFDK

-379 PGIDIGYQLH
+379 PGIDIGYQVLD
-389 NNLRVYGNLGY
+389 NLRVYGNLGY

-407 TDLNYKSPTTIGNP
+407 TDMNYKSPTTIGNP
-421 DLEPE
+421 ELEPE

-432 IGLKWNMARFNAS
+432 IGLKWNTAGFNAS

-459 VKTQNTD
+459 VKMQNTD

-486 YSFTVNSFN
+486 YTFAINSFN

-505 EDKIK
+505 EDQVK

-523 LKHQV
+523 MKHQV
-528 IGSYYMQFL
+528 VGSYYMQFL
-537 KNVTNSILYRYSE
+537 KNFTNSILYRYAE
-550 RTSGDSYTV
+550 RTNGDSYSV

-568 NSFEFSL
+568 KAFEISL
-575 FANNIFNTE
+575 FANNIFNAE
-584 YTETNMVPMPK
+584 YTETNFVPMPK
-595 GNLLFGIRYDFR
+595 GNLLFGIRYNFR

>member
-1 MKNKYLLASFFIS
+1 MKKKYFLVSLFIS
-14 SLMVNA
+14 SLIVTA
-20 QENTQKT
+20 QENKPRIDSLQ
-27 DTLDEVIISS
+27 EVIISS

-42 PFKKNSRTIQLI
+42 PFSKNSRTIQLI
-54 TAEDMKKAEVTNV
+54 TAEDMKKAGVTNV

-81 RGTNGMQADL
+81 RGTNGTQADL

-153 IITKDLP
+153 IITKDVP
-160 DTDVSLQVQGG
+160 ETDVSLRVQGG
-171 SYNQINAAVTAGISL
+171 SYNQFNADVTAGINL
-186 DDSSHII
+186 DESSHII
-193 HYSKNTSEGYRYN
+193 HYSKNTSEGYRFN
-206 TDYDNQNFV
+206 TDFDNQNFV
-215 LKSTFNKNKLPIAML
+215 LKSTFNKKNLPIAML

-242 FYASPAAVNQYE
+242 FYASPAAINQYE
-254 ETKASLVGF
+254 ETMASLIGF

-268 NGNFTWKPKV
+268 KGNFTWKPRV
-278 YWRRNQDEY
+278 YWRRNEDEY
-287 IYVRNNPSIYRNLH
+287 VFVRNNPSIYRNLH

-314 TSNIGVTGFGI
+314 TSNIGITGFGI
-325 ETAKVYL
+325 EAAKVYL

-379 PGIDIGYQLH
+379 PGIDIGYQVLD
-389 NNLRVYGNLGY
+389 NLRVYGNLGY

-407 TDLNYKSPTTIGNP
+407 TDMNYKSPTTIGNP
-421 DLEPE
+421 ELEPE

-432 IGLKWNMARFNAS
+432 IGLKWNTAGFNAS

-459 VKTQNTD
+459 VKMQNTD

-486 YSFTVNSFN
+486 YTFAINSFN

-505 EDKIK
+505 EDHVK

-523 LKHQV
+523 MKHQV
-528 IGSYYMQFL
+528 VGSYYMQFL
-537 KNVTNSILYRYSE
+537 KNFTNSILYRYSE
-550 RTSGDSYTV
+550 RTNGDSYSV

-568 NSFEFSL
+568 KAFEFSL
-575 FANNIFNTE
+575 FANNIFNAE
-584 YTETNMVPMPK
+584 YTETNLVPMPK
-595 GNLLFGIRYDFR
+595 GNLLFGIRYNFR

>member
-1 MKNKYLLASFFIS
+1 MKNKYFLLSFYIS
-14 SLMVNA
+14 SLIVTA
-20 QENTQKT
+20 QENKPKIDSLQ
-27 DTLDEVIISS
+27 EVIISS

-42 PFKKNSRTIQLI
+42 PFSKNSRTIQLI
-54 TAEDMKKAEVTNV
+54 TAEDMKKAGVTNV
-67 ADALQQIAGIDIRR
+67 ADALQQIVGIDIRR
-81 RGTNGMQADL
+81 RGTNGTQADL

-153 IITKDLP
+153 IITKDVP
-160 DTDVSLQVQGG
+160 DTDVSLNVQGG
-171 SYNQINAAVTAGISL
+171 SYNQFNAAVTAGISL

-193 HYSKNTSEGYRYN
+193 HYSKSTSEGYRYN
-206 TDYDNQNFV
+206 TDFDNQNFV
-215 LKSTFNKNKLPIAML
+215 LKSTFNKKNLPIAML

-242 FYASPAAVNQYE
+242 FYASPAATNQYE
-254 ETKASLVGF
+254 ETMASLIGF

-268 NGNFTWKPKV
+268 KGNFTWKPRV
-278 YWRRNQDEY
+278 YWRRNEDEY
-287 IYVRNNPSIYRNLH
+287 IFVRNNPSIYRNLH

-314 TSNIGVTGFGI
+314 TSNIGITGFGI

-344 STLFLEHRLELFDN
+344 STLFLEHRLELFEN

-379 PGIDIGYQLH
+379 PGIDIGYQLYS
-389 NNLRVYGNLGY
+389 NLRVYGNLGY

-432 IGLKWNMARFNAS
+432 IGLKWNITRFNAS

-459 VKTQNTD
+459 VKMQNSD

-472 IQDVTTKGFETQLD
+472 IQDVTTKGFETQLN
-486 YSFTVNSFN
+486 YTFSLNSFD
-495 QKLQLGYSFI
+495 QKLQLGYCFLD
-505 EDKIK
+505 DKIK
-510 QSSYNFSQYSVNS
+510 QSSFTFSQYSVNS

-528 IGSYYMQFL
+528 VGSYYMQFF

-550 RTSGDSYTV
+550 RTSGDSYSV
-559 VDLGAAYTL
+559 VDLSAAYTL
-568 NSFEFSL
+568 KAFEFSI

-584 YTETNMVPMPK
+584 YTETNFVPMPK
-595 GNLLFGIRYDFR
+595 GNLLFGIRYNFR

>member
-1 MKNKYLLASFFIS
+1 MKNKYFLFFFFIS
-14 SLMVNA
+14 SLVATA
-20 QENTQKT
+20 QENKPKIDSLQ
-27 DTLDEVIISS
+27 EVIISS

-42 PFKKNSRTIQLI
+42 PFSKNSRTIQLI
-54 TAEDMKKAEVTNV
+54 TAEDMKKAGVTNV

-81 RGTNGMQADL
+81 RGTNGTQADL

-153 IITKDLP
+153 IITKDVP
-160 DTDVSLQVQGG
+160 DTDVSFNVQGG
-171 SYNQINAAVTAGISL
+171 SYNQFNAAVTAGINL

-193 HYSKNTSEGYRYN
+193 HYSKNTSEGYRFN
-206 TDYDNQNFV
+206 TDFDNQNFV
-215 LKSTFNKNKLPIAML
+215 LKSTFNKKNLPIAML

-242 FYASPAAVNQYE
+242 FYASPAATNQYE
-254 ETKASLVGF
+254 ETMASLIGF

-268 NGNFTWKPKV
+268 KGNFTWKPRV
-278 YWRRNQDEY
+278 YWRRNEDEY
-287 IYVRNNPSIYRNLH
+287 VFVRKNPSIYRNLH

-314 TSNIGVTGFGI
+314 TSNIGITGFGI

-339 NNRFV
+339 NNRFL
-344 STLFLEHRLELFDN
+344 STLFLEHRFELFDN

-379 PGIDIGYQLH
+379 PGIDIGYQLLD
-389 NNLRVYGNLGY
+389 NLRVYGNLGY

-407 TDLNYKSPTTIGNP
+407 TDLNYQSPTTIGNP
-421 DLEPE
+421 GLEPE

-432 IGLKWNMARFNAS
+432 IGLKWNKAGFNAS

-459 VKTQNTD
+459 VKMQNSD

-472 IQDVTTKGFETQLD
+472 IQDVTTKGFETQLN
-486 YSFTVNSFN
+486 YTFTLNSFN

-505 EDKIK
+505 EDTVK
-510 QSSYNFSQYSVNS
+510 QSSFTFSQYSVNS

-528 IGSYYMQFL
+528 VGSYYMQLF
-537 KNVTNSILYRYSE
+537 KNFTHSILYRYSE
-550 RTSGDSYTV
+550 RTSGDSYSV
-559 VDLGAAYTL
+559 VDMGAAYTL
-568 NSFEFSL
+568 KAFEFSL

-584 YTETNMVPMPK
+584 YTETNFVPMPK
-595 GNLLFGIRYDFR
+595 GNLLFGIRYNFR

>member
-1 MKNKYLLASFFIS
+1 MKNKYFLLSFFIS
-14 SLMVNA
+14 SLIVTA
-20 QENTQKT
+20 QENKPKIDSLQ
-27 DTLDEVIISS
+27 EVIISS

-42 PFKKNSRTIQLI
+42 PFSKNSRTIQLI
-54 TAEDMKKAEVTNV
+54 TAEDMIKAGVTNV

-81 RGTNGMQADL
+81 RGTNGTQADL

-153 IITKDLP
+153 IITKDVP
-160 DTDVSLQVQGG
+160 DTDASLNVQGG
-171 SYNQINAAVTAGISL
+171 SYNQFNAAVTAGINL

-215 LKSTFNKNKLPIAML
+215 LKSTFNKKNLPIAML

-242 FYASPAAVNQYE
+242 FYASPAATNQYE
-254 ETKASLVGF
+254 ETMASLIGF

-268 NGNFTWKPKV
+268 KGNFTWKPRV
-278 YWRRNQDEY
+278 YWRRNEDEY
-287 IYVRNNPSIYRNLH
+287 VFVRNNPSIYRNLH

-314 TSNIGVTGFGI
+314 SSNIGVTGFGV

-379 PGIDIGYQLH
+379 PGIDIGYELLD
-389 NNLRVYGNLGY
+389 NLRVYGNLGY

-432 IGLKWNMARFNAS
+432 IGLKWNTAGFNATM
-445 VAVFNRDSNRLIDY
+445 AVFNRDSNRLIDY
-459 VKTQNTD
+459 VKMQNTD

-472 IQDVTTKGFETQLD
+472 IQDVTTKGLETQID
-486 YSFTVNSFN
+486 YTFSIHSFN
-495 QKLQLGYSFI
+495 QKVQLGYSFI
-505 EDKIK
+505 EDKVK

-523 LKHQV
+523 MKHQV
-528 IGSYYMQFL
+528 VGSYYMQFL
-537 KNVTNSILYRYSE
+537 KNVTHSILYRYSE
-550 RTSGDSYTV
+550 RTNGDSYSV

-568 NSFEFSL
+568 KAFEFSL

-584 YTETNMVPMPK
+584 YTETNFVPMPK
-595 GNLLFGIRYDFR
+595 GNLLFGIRYNFR

>member
-1 MKNKYLLASFFIS
+1 MKNKFLLAFFFIS
-14 SLMVNA
+14 SLIVTA
-20 QENTQKT
+20 QENKPKIDSLQ
-27 DTLDEVIISS
+27 EVIISS

-42 PFKKNSRTIQLI
+42 PFSKNSRTIQLI
-54 TAEDMKKAEVTNV
+54 TAEDMKKAGVSNV

-153 IITKDLP
+153 IITKDVP
-160 DTDVSLQVQGG
+160 DTDVSLSVQGG
-171 SYNQINAAVTAGISL
+171 SYNQFNAAVTAGVSL

-206 TDYDNQNFV
+206 TDFDNQNFV
-215 LKSTFNKNKLPIAML
+215 LKSTFNKKNLPIAML

-242 FYASPAAVNQYE
+242 FYASPAATNQYE
-254 ETKASLVGF
+254 ETMASLIGF

-268 NGNFTWKPKV
+268 KGNFTWKPRV
-278 YWRRNQDEY
+278 YWRRNEDEY
-287 IYVRNNPSIYRNLH
+287 IFVRKNPSIYRNLH

-389 NNLRVYGNLGY
+389 TNLRVYGNLGY

-421 DLEPE
+421 DLKPE

-445 VAVFNRDSNRLIDY
+445 VAVFNRDSKRLIDY
-459 VKTQNTD
+459 VKMQNSD

-472 IQDVTTKGFETQLD
+472 IQDVTTKGFETQLN
-486 YSFTVNSFN
+486 YTFSLNSFD
-495 QKLQLGYSFI
+495 QKLQLGYSFLD
-505 EDKIK
+505 DKIK
-510 QSSYNFSQYSVNS
+510 QSSFTFSQYSVNS

-528 IGSYYMQFL
+528 MGSYYMQFF
-537 KNVTNSILYRYSE
+537 KNFTNSILYRYSE
-550 RTSGDSYTV
+550 RTSGDSYSV

-568 NSFEFSL
+568 KAFEFSL
-575 FANNIFNTE
+575 FANNIFNAE
-584 YTETNMVPMPK
+584 YTETNFVPMPK
-595 GNLLFGIRYDFR
+595 GNLLFGIRYNFR

>member
-1 MKNKYLLASFFIS
+1 MQSKYVLVSFFIS
-14 SLMVNA
+14 SLIVTA
-20 QENTQKT
+20 QENQPKI
-27 DTLDEVIISS
+27 DSLQEVIISS

-42 PFKKNSRTIQLI
+42 PFSKNSRTIQLI
-54 TAEDMKKAEVTNV
+54 TAEDMKKAGVTNV

-81 RGTNGMQADL
+81 RGTNGTQADL

-153 IITKDLP
+153 IITKDVP
-160 DTDVSLQVQGG
+160 DTDASLNVQGG
-171 SYNQINAAVTAGISL
+171 SYNQFNAAVTAGINL

-215 LKSTFNKNKLPIAML
+215 LKSTFNKKNLPIAML

-242 FYASPAAVNQYE
+242 FYASPAATNQYE
-254 ETKASLVGF
+254 ETMASLIGF

-268 NGNFTWKPKV
+268 KGNFTWKPRV
-278 YWRRNQDEY
+278 YWRRNEDEY
-287 IYVRNNPSIYRNLH
+287 VFVRNNPSIYRNLH

-314 TSNIGVTGFGI
+314 SSNIGVTGFGV

-379 PGIDIGYQLH
+379 PGIDIGYQLLD
-389 NNLRVYGNLGY
+389 NLRVYGNLGY

-432 IGLKWNMARFNAS
+432 IGLKWNTAGFNATM
-445 VAVFNRDSNRLIDY
+445 AVFNRDSNRLIDY
-459 VKTQNTD
+459 VKMQNTD

-472 IQDVTTKGFETQLD
+472 IQDVTTKGLETQLD
-486 YSFTVNSFN
+486 YTFSIHSFN
-495 QKLQLGYSFI
+495 QKVQLGYSFI
-505 EDKIK
+505 EDKVK

-523 LKHQV
+523 MKHQV
-528 IGSYYMQFL
+528 VGSYYMQFL
-537 KNVTNSILYRYSE
+537 KNVTHSILYRYSE
-550 RTSGDSYTV
+550 RTNGDSYSV

-568 NSFEFSL
+568 KAFEFSL

-584 YTETNMVPMPK
+584 YTETNLVPMPK
-595 GNLLFGIRYDFR
+595 GNLLFGIRYNFR